1 MNVVKLERLKS
12 EVETLAYLKKHDV
25 NIAKVYGDV
34 NCTRIL
40 QDINLRLNSEEQPF
54 RRLTDEEYL
63 TKTSHTGT
71 VC

>member
-1 MNVVKLERLKS
+1 MNIEKLERLKS

-40 QDINLRLNSEEQPF
+40 QDINLRLESENQPF

-63 TKTSHTGT
+63 IATNVFS
-71 VC
+71 

>member
-1 MNVVKLERLKS
+1 MNVVKLQRLKS

-40 QDINLRLNSEEQPF
+40 QDINLRLYNDKQSF

-63 TKTSHTGT
+63 MVTNVFS
-71 VC
+71 

>member
-1 MNVVKLERLKS
+1 MSVDKLEQLKC
-12 EVETLAYLKKHDV
+12 EVETLAFLKKHDV

-40 QDINLRLNSEEQPF
+40 QEINLRIDTENQGF

-63 TKTSHTGT
+63 LATNVFS
-71 VC
+71 

>member
-1 MNVVKLERLKS
+1 MNVVKLQRLKS

-40 QDINLRLNSEEQPF
+40 QDINLRLYNDKQSF
-54 RRLTDEEYL
+54 RHLTDEEYL
-63 TKTSHTGT
+63 MVTNVFS
-71 VC
+71 

>member
-1 MNVVKLERLKS
+1 MNLVKLQRLKC

-40 QDINLRLNSEEQPF
+40 QDINLRLDNDKQSF
-54 RRLTDEEYL
+54 RHLTDKEYL
-63 TKTSHTGT
+63 MVTNVFS
-71 VC
+71 

>member
-1 MNVVKLERLKS
+1 MNIVKLERLKS

-63 TKTSHTGT
+63 IATNVFS
-71 VC
+71 

>member
-1 MNVVKLERLKS
+1 MNVVKLQRLKS

-40 QDINLRLNSEEQPF
+40 QDINLRLYNNEQPF
-54 RRLTDEEYL
+54 RHLTDEEYL
-63 TKTSHTGT
+63 IATNLFS
-71 VC
+71 

>member
-1 MNVVKLERLKS
+1 MNVVKLQRLKS

-40 QDINLRLNSEEQPF
+40 QDINLRLYGDVQPF
-54 RRLTDEEYL
+54 RHLTDEEYL
-63 TKTSHTGT
+63 IVANVFS
-71 VC
+71 

>member
-1 MNVVKLERLKS
+1 MNVVKLEQLKS

-40 QDINLRLNSEEQPF
+40 QDINLRLNSEAQPF

-63 TKTSHTGT
+63 IATNVFS
-71 VC
+71 

>member
-1 MNVVKLERLKS
+1 MNIVKLQRLKN

-40 QDINLRLNSEEQPF
+40 QDINLRLDNDKQSF
-54 RRLTDEEYL
+54 RHLTDKEYL
-63 TKTSHTGT
+63 MVTNVFS
-71 VC
+71 